1 MFDIFNRCYE
11 VSINV
16 FSGNSSKR
24 DRSRSDSRTR
34 GVPRDYSRS
43 PSLKRE
49 KSYSPPPVRNRDS
62 NKSLKLSKRSP
73 SPALPENGS
82 KGSVESLSIEE
93 TNKLRASLG
102 LPPLKLEKSIKKVDS
117 ENNKEAD
124 DDNNKEGKLIP
135 NSTVRHKPA
144 ENLREKSN
152 TEKMRE
158 RLQQRKMKR
167 QQENKLMTISS
178 LGADDG
184 VDDTKKWLQSQKK
197 KEKEKKAAEKRA
209 KMLEELD
216 DEFGVGNIVKEDV
229 QQVSKVFFI

>member
-1 MFDIFNRCYE
+1 M
-11 VSINV
+11 
-16 FSGNSSKR
+16 
-24 DRSRSDSRTR
+24 
-34 GVPRDYSRS
+34 
-43 PSLKRE
+43 
-49 KSYSPPPVRNRDS
+49 
-62 NKSLKLSKRSP
+62 
-73 SPALPENGS
+73 
-82 KGSVESLSIEE
+82 SIEE

-102 LPPLKLEKSIKKVDS
+102 LAPLKVETKDKKSEDRNEK
-117 ENNKEAD
+117 D
-124 DDNNKEGKLIP
+124 DDQKEGKLIP

-144 ENLREKSN
+144 ENLTEKSA

-184 VDDTKKWLQSQKK
+184 VDDTKKWLQRQKK

-229 QQVSKVFFI
+229 QQVSKVFLSLSL